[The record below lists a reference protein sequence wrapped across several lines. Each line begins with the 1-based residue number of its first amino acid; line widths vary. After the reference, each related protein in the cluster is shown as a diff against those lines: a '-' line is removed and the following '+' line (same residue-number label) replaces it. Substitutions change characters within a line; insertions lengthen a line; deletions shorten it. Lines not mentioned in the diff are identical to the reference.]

1 MSDLSV
7 QRLRRLLLLIPVV
20 ARAARSGRGLP
31 LARAAEACGARSEA
45 QLRDDI
51 ASVQNLWVDP
61 SGAEEAIDLY
71 VEDGEVQVT
80 YANQFGTPPAFSLA
94 EGAVLLAALAPF
106 EKDGSRPVKEAIRKL
121 RRAVPEVLRGE
132 ADRLAK
138 GLDLGG
144 KPPEPWAPSLQQAI
158 AQRLETTL
166 EYRAVADAEITR
178 RVVEPRLLFQRD
190 GLWYLA
196 AWNVE
201 KKAEHLYRL
210 DRVVSVELGT
220 RLFGAHQGP
229 PVARYLEKGLYFASG
244 AEVEVTLR
252 FTGLSAALARSR
264 YPARA
269 EAGPE
274 GAVSV
279 KSRVTPG
286 NYLVGQVLGY
296 GGEATIA
303 GPKEAVELLAKQAR
317 ALLEI
322 YAARAWP
329 PAPSVRLAPG
339 SAASLLDAERGDT

>member
-1 MSDLSV
+1 
-7 QRLRRLLLLIPVV
+7 
-20 ARAARSGRGLP
+20 
-31 LARAAEACGARSEA
+31 
-45 QLRDDI
+45 
-51 ASVQNLWVDP
+51 
-61 SGAEEAIDLY
+61 
-71 VEDGEVQVT
+71 
-80 YANQFGTPPAFSLA
+80 
-94 EGAVLLAALAPF
+94 LLAALAPF

-158 AQRLETTL
+158 ARRLETTL

-201 KKAEHLYRL
+201 KRAEHLYRL
-210 DRVVSVELGT
+210 DRVVAVELGT

-229 PVARYLEKGLYFASG
+229 PVARYLEKGLYFESG

-264 YPARA
+264 DPARA
-269 EAGPE
+269 EAGPD
-274 GAVSV
+274 GTVTV

-286 NYLVGQVLGY
+286 NYLIGQVLGY

-303 GPKEAVELLAKQAR
+303 GPKEAVELLARQAK
-317 ALLEI
+317 ALLAL
-322 YAARAWP
+322 YAAGPLSR
-329 PAPSVRLAPG
+329 S
-339 SAASLLDAERGDT
+339 GD